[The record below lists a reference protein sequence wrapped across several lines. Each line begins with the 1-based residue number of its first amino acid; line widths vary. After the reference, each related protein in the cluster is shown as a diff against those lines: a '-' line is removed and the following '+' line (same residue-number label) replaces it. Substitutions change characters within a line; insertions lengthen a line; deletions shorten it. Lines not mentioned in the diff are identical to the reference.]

1 MSTPD
6 TPGTPDAE
14 GTPDAP
20 VTPDAAGSSAVTG
33 QTGTAPTSVAVII
46 PAKDEAERIA
56 ATVASALTIPG
67 ADLVLVVDDGST
79 DDTGA
84 RAREAGAQVVTH
96 STNRGKAQA
105 MMTGSYAVRNR
116 EISQLAPGE
125 RPRHRALLFID
136 GDLEDT
142 AAATAPLAQ
151 PILAGEADATIAI
164 LPAQKRKGGGFGFV
178 VGLAKRGIERL
189 SGFRATQPLSG
200 MRCLTR
206 EAFDATQPFAA
217 GWGVETGMTIDLVWA
232 GMRVREVECDLQ
244 HRVTGRDFK
253 AQLHRAAQY
262 RDVARA
268 LAARELRARLS
279 GGRRPTSVVAPA
291 PNPDGPQDGRA

>member
-6 TPGTPDAE
+6 TSGTPEA
-14 GTPDAP
+14 
-20 VTPDAAGSSAVTG
+20 
-33 QTGTAPTSVAVII
+33 GTAPTSVAVII

-116 EISQLAPGE
+116 EISQLAPGA

-200 MRCLTR
+200 MRCMTR

-244 HRVTGRDFK
+244 HRVTGRDLK

-268 LAARELRARLS
+268 LAARELRARIS

-291 PNPDGPQDGRA
+291 PRPDGPQDPDGPRDERA